1 MGAWRT
7 LMRYTRAA
15 FFWRWNVLAFGAA
28 VVMGMLSGQP
38 DVVLPLATAAE
49 LTYLGLL
56 TANPRFRKA
65 IDAQNVTRK
74 GAVDQ
79 KEVMAKIREALDDSA
94 WERFERLRMRCL
106 SLDAIGKQFSG
117 PTALDNPTVSNIQT
131 GSLERLLWMFLKLLY
146 SQDALDR
153 FLETTDRDGL
163 VRAISN
169 TEKDLKSAQDQ
180 QRNEKFISS
189 IQDKLDTL
197 KQRLTNY
204 DRAQENRD
212 FLAVE
217 IDRIEQKVNAIS
229 EMGLNARDP
238 ADFSAQVDG
247 IAAGVSATEE
257 AIKSLNVA
265 PVFEREEAPPLL
277 SE

>member
-1 MGAWRT
+1 MGAWRA

-15 FFWRWNVLAFGAA
+15 FFWRWNLLAFSAA
-28 VVMGMLSGQP
+28 VIAGVLSGQP
-38 DVVLPLATAAE
+38 DVVLSLTAAVE

-65 IDAQNVTRK
+65 IDARSVSRK
-74 GAVDQ
+74 EAVDQ
-79 KEVMAKIREALDDSA
+79 KEVMARIREALDDSA
-94 WERFERLRMRCL
+94 WERFERLRLRCL
-106 SLDAIGKQFSG
+106 SLDDIGKQFSG
-117 PTALDNPTVSNIQT
+117 PNTAEDSTVANIQT

-153 FLETTDRDGL
+153 FLDTTDRNGL

-169 TEKDLKSAQDQ
+169 TEKDLKSAQDR
-180 QRNEKFISS
+180 QRSEKLISS

-197 KQRLTNY
+197 KQRLINY